1 MNDIDKHL
9 LALLQRD
16 STMSYAELGRTIGLS
31 TSAVNERIKKLE
43 RTGVIK
49 SWSVVV
55 DPVAV
60 ELSMLAFMLVVLEGN
75 DDTFAERIAA
85 MPEVQECHH
94 ITGEFSYLLKI
105 RVQNPAAL
113 EEFLMKKLRQIP
125 GFSRTHT
132 IVVLSSTKE
141 ETILPVGPPASR
153 RPDRRRPRRR

>member
-1 MNDIDKHL
+1 MNDIDRQL

-16 STMSYAELGRTIGLS
+16 STLSYAELGRRIGLS

-43 RTGVIK
+43 RTGAIR
-49 SWSVVV
+49 SWSVLVN
-55 DPVAV
+55 PHAV
-60 ELSMLAFMLVVLEGN
+60 ELSLLAFMLVVLEGN
-75 DDTFAERIAA
+75 DKTFADRIAA

-105 RVQNPAAL
+105 RVRDPEAL
-113 EEFLMKKLRQIP
+113 EEFLMQKLRQIP

-141 ETILPVGPPASR
+141 EPALPLGGAPEKASR
-153 RPDRRRPRRR
+153 RKRR

>member
-1 MNDIDKHL
+1 MNDIDRHL

-16 STMSYAELGRTIGLS
+16 STLSYAELGRRIGLS

-43 RTGVIK
+43 RAGAIR
-49 SWSVVV
+49 SWSVIV

-60 ELSMLAFMLVVLEGN
+60 ELSLLAFMLVVLEGN
-75 DDTFAERIAA
+75 DQTFAERIAA

-105 RVQNPAAL
+105 RVRDPAAL
-113 EEFLMKKLRQIP
+113 EDFLMQKLRQIP

-132 IVVLSSTKE
+132 IIVLSSTKE
-141 ETILPVGPPASR
+141 DPALPLVSEESKGGKK
-153 RPDRRRPRRR
+153 RPRRR